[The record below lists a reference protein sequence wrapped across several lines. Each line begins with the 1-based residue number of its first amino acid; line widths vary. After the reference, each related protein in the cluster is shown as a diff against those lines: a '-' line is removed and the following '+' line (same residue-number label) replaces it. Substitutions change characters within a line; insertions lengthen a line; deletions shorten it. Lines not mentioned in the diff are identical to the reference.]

1 MHHRNL
7 SGVAAIATAALLALP
22 AIAETIP
29 RRIET
34 RAAFLELVGDR
45 QLTRLGVS
53 LEVRGD
59 GEIEGR
65 VLGREVRGIWEWRDG
80 FFCRD
85 FMGEDLLGY
94 DCQTVELR
102 GDRLRF
108 TAGDGSGET
117 LDLRL
122 R

>member
-1 MHHRNL
+1 MSIHNL
-7 SGVAAIATAALLALP
+7 RGVAVAALAAILALP
-22 AIAETIP
+22 VAADTTL
-29 RRIET
+29 RRVET
-34 RAAFLELVGDR
+34 RAAFLDLVRDR

-59 GEIEGR
+59 GEIAGR
-65 VLGREVRGIWEWRDG
+65 VLGREVRGTWEWRDG

-108 TAGDGSGET
+108 TAGEGTGET